1 MSATAVAGH
10 VEALRCPVSW
20 AALAGEWLPRLIAV
34 FDQTKGL
41 K

>member
-1 MSATAVAGH
+1 MSATAFAGH
-10 VEALRCPVSW
+10 VEALTVSRVV

-34 FDQTKGL
+34 LDQTKGL